1 MLAPTD
7 PERRRCR
14 SAVFVE
20 ARQADTMIAGAF
32 GSFSGTV
39 RARSVIAV
47 FEVVGAERVLEWAG
61 IAEASGSHAE
71 ADVLG
76 KDARCNVYRER
87 RHIRI
92 DWHTTLPCTLDVSR
106 IIEQPL
112 PFEGDCKPRSS

>member
-7 PERRRCR
+7 PGELSLSFC
-14 SAVFVE
+14 AFVQ
-20 ARQADTMIAGAF
+20 AREADTMIAGTL

-47 FEVVGAERVLEWAG
+47 LEVVGAERVLEWAG
-61 IAEASGSHAE
+61 ISEASRGHAE

-76 KDARCNVYRER
+76 KNARCNVHRER
-87 RHIRI
+87 RYVRI
-92 DWHTTLPCTLDVSR
+92 DWHTTLSGTLDVSR

-112 PFEGDCKPRSS
+112 PFEGD